1 MEKKKVKVLINGAEY
16 TLVTAE
22 PAEYVQRVAVRVD
35 RTISEIAQ
43 SDKRLSTAMLA
54 TLTSIN
60 LADELLRIEDTADNL
75 RNEIAKY
82 SKSEIQLNTQL
93 EEKTK
98 RIKELEETV
107 QKLQIELAKSTA
119 RNGY

>member
-60 LADELLRIEDTADNL
+60 LADELLRIADTADNL
-75 RNEIAKY
+75 RIEIAKY